1 MQNTFLLYKIP
12 LQNPSSKSV
21 LGDRNDMSSVILLQQ
36 TREKIHENVNEDNRG
51 EKLTTC
57 NTDSF

>member
-1 MQNTFLLYKIP
+1 M
-12 LQNPSSKSV
+12 

-36 TREKIHENVNEDNRG
+36 RGDKIHENVNENNRG